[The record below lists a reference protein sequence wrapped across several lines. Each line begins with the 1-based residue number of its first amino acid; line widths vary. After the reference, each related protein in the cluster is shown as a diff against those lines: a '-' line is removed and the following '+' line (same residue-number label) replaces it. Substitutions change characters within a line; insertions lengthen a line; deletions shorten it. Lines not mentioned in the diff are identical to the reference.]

1 MSRTALAI
9 AHPPTRILGAQLVL
23 VRSPKTRRRVLL
35 RHFIAP
41 CILFVALAAQLYVRM
56 SIVERG
62 YELEQLRSH
71 VVTQDTKLRAIEL
84 DYAFLT
90 RPQMLVARA
99 AKTLHMMQPAPI
111 QVRRFVESV
120 QQ

>member
-9 AHPPTRILGAQLVL
+9 ALPPARLGAQLVV
-23 VRSPKTRRRVLL
+23 VRSSRTRRRVLI
-35 RHFIAP
+35 RHFVAP

-71 VVTQDTKLRAIEL
+71 VVMQDTKLRAIEL
-84 DYAFLT
+84 DFAFLT
-90 RPQMLVARA
+90 RPQMLTTRA
-99 AKTLHMMQPAPI
+99 ARTLRMMQPSPV
-111 QVRRFVESV
+111 QVRRFAENGRL
-120 QQ
+120 